1 MPRYRAIISYDGTN
15 FFGWQVQP
23 GKRTVQY
30 EMEKVVN
37 QMAKNPAEHI
47 RVQGSGRTDTGVHA
61 LGQVVHFD
69 LPFDIEAESV
79 RKALSSMLPFDIG
92 ISKVERV
99 STTFHAQ
106 YSAHTKTYRY
116 RLSVMEF
123 RDPFKRNYTGHWYRR
138 LDYDKMALAITDY
151 LGEHDWLSFA
161 AAGFQAKTT
170 VRTVTRA
177 VIEDHRDEGEIVF
190 EFTGTG
196 FLYNQIRIMVGV
208 LLEIGMGTRP
218 VDDIPRL
225 LAAKDRQQA
234 RLTAP
239 ASGLYLKSVDY

>member
-1 MPRYRAIISYDGTN
+1 MPRYRAIIAYDGTD
-15 FFGWQVQP
+15 FYGWQVQP
-23 GKRTVQY
+23 GKRTVQG
-30 EMEKVVN
+30 ELEKAVN
-37 QMAKNPAEHI
+37 QMAKNPEIPI
-47 RVQGSGRTDTGVHA
+47 RVQGSGRTDAGVHA

-69 LPFDIEAESV
+69 LPYQIPANGV
-79 RKALSSMLPFDIG
+79 RKGLATMLPFDIG
-92 ISKVERV
+92 IEQVDIV
-99 STTFHAQ
+99 ADDFHAQ

-116 RLSVMEF
+116 QLSNREF
-123 RDPFKRNYTGHWYRR
+123 RAPFRRNYTGYWPRR
-138 LDYDKMALAITDY
+138 LDYDKMAQAIPDY
-151 LGEHDWLSFA
+151 LGEHDWISFA
-161 AAGFQAKTT
+161 ASGFQAKTT
-170 VRTVTRA
+170 VRTVTDVKISQEPA
-177 VIEDHRDEGEIVF
+177 TQEITF